1 MFKQRNV
8 IPILFALFINLAT
21 ATAAVSPLSVSV
33 LPPVQFPPGD
43 FTVTGARASLLW
55 GKHHA
60 IYGLDLGLI
69 GNITTQNFV
78 GIAASGIFNAT
89 TGTTHILGLQLAG
102 ITNVNTNKTSV
113 YGMQLAGLVNM
124 NTAESKVV
132 GLQAAL
138 LANLADHTK
147 VYGVQFGLYN
157 NALEVYGLQI
167 GLVNVTENLH
177 GVQIGLIN
185 FNHKGVFAVA
195 PILNVGF

>member
-1 MFKQRNV
+1 MLQQRRI
-8 IPILFALFINLAT
+8 IPILFALFFNLAT
-21 ATAAVSPLSVSV
+21 ANAAVSPLSVSV
-33 LPPVQFPPGD
+33 LPPVQFPPED
-43 FTVTGARASLLW
+43 FTVTGARASVLW
-55 GKHHA
+55 GRHHA

-78 GIAASGIFNAT
+78 GVAASGIFNIT
-89 TGTTHILGLQLAG
+89 NGNTNIIGLQFAG

-113 YGMQLAGLVNM
+113 YGLQFAGILNS

-132 GLQAAL
+132 GLQVSL
-138 LANLADHTK
+138 INLADHTK
-147 VYGVQFGLYN
+147 IYGIQAGIYN
-157 NALEVYGLQI
+157 HAIEVYGLQI
-167 GLVNVTENLH
+167 GIVNVTENLH